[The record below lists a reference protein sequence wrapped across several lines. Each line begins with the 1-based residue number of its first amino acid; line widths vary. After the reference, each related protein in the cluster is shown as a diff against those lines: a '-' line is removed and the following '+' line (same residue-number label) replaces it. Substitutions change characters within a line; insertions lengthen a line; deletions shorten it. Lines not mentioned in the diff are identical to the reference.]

1 MERVAARLPAGE
13 NVMKYVATALAA
25 VCMVGGTQ
33 AALANSNIVVN
44 SLTNGMETKKREAI
58 QLRVPANVDVSDP
71 AAAIALRNQA
81 TRAIEK
87 ACNPGD
93 RLNADM
99 SPDFQC
105 RREMAASLELALR
118 QRAFGG

>member
-1 MERVAARLPAGE
+1 
-13 NVMKYVATALAA
+13 MKYLAAALAA
-25 VCMVGGTQ
+25 ACMLGGAQ
-33 AALANSNIVVN
+33 AALAKSSSIVVHP
-44 SLTNGMETKKREAI
+44 LTNGMESDKREAI
-58 QLRVPANVDVSDP
+58 QLRVPATVDVSDP
-71 AAAIALRNQA
+71 ANAIALRKQA

>member
-1 MERVAARLPAGE
+1 MLGGAQ
-13 NVMKYVATALAA
+13 AA
-25 VCMVGGTQ
+25 V
-33 AALANSNIVVN
+33 ANPSNIVVS
-44 SLTNGMETKKREAI
+44 SLTNGMESNKREAI
-58 QLRVPANVDVSDP
+58 QLRVPATVDVADP

-81 TRAIEK
+81 TRAIER

>member
-1 MERVAARLPAGE
+1 
-13 NVMKYVATALAA
+13 MKYVAAALVAACMLGGGQAA
-25 VCMVGGTQ
+25 VAKSEGILVQ
-33 AALANSNIVVN
+33 
-44 SLTNGMETKKREAI
+44 SLTSGTESSKREAI
-58 QLRVPANVDVSDP
+58 QLRVPGNVEVSDP
-71 AAAIALRNQA
+71 ATAIALRSQA